1 MVCQLQ
7 QENVPETERG
17 TVNGVQNSLNNLM
30 DMLKFLLVIFLP
42 RIETFGYL
50 ILLSFLFVFAGVVT
64 FYVHAFRASGQSVV
78 RCCAGKT
85 SYDDVTRAA
94 DADSVVY
101 KDTKETD
108 AI

>member
-1 MVCQLQ
+1 MANIGRIKQIIGPVVDVSFS
-7 QENVPETERG
+7 EEG
-17 TVNGVQNSLNNLM
+17 SLS
-30 DMLKFLLVIFLP
+30 V
-42 RIETFGYL
+42 
-50 ILLSFLFVFAGVVT
+50 SFLFVFAGVVT

-85 SYDDVTRAA
+85 SYDDVTRA

-101 KDTKETD
+101 KDSKETD